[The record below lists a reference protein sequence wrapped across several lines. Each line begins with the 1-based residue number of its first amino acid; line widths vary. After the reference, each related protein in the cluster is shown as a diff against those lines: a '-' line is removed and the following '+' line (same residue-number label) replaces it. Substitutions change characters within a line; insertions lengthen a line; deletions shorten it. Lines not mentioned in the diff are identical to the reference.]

1 MVFENVW
8 EACVGKCVGSLSL
21 SKFVFFYYITIT
33 FCSCEYSLLNKK
45 TSAEST
51 TEKNAWVQLWWWF
64 CIVM

>member
-51 TEKNAWVQLWWWF
+51 TEKNA
-64 CIVM
+64 